1 MEDVKFGRT
10 FGGNLSDDAAL
21 HGIELLESQTS
32 NTSDSVAHDTMYYT
46 GGQMTRQLSSSHV
59 TPRSMSGYQDFFRF
73 VLFCLSNNSDY
84 CSAVFKLC
92 FRDYLLMQVT

>member
-32 NTSDSVAHDTMYYT
+32 NTSDFVAHDTIY
-46 GGQMTRQLSSSHV
+46 
-59 TPRSMSGYQDFFRF
+59 
-73 VLFCLSNNSDY
+73 VLHRWSD
-84 CSAVFKLC
+84 
-92 FRDYLLMQVT
+92 D

>member
-59 TPRSMSGYQDFFRF
+59 TPRSMSGYQDFFRYDIVDTPF
-73 VLFCLSNNSDY
+73 TAAY
-84 CSAVFKLC
+84 CF
-92 FRDYLLMQVT
+92 FRLPLHFIVPSS